1 MNLATKE
8 IAIFYGSTT
17 CYTEMA
23 SEKIQSELESM
34 VSEQGLQATVSMFDI
49 KEHALEKSTQYD
61 LVLYGI
67 STWDFGELQEDW
79 ESTWDDIKALNLAG
93 KTVALF
99 GLGDQL
105 GYADWFQDALGMLHD
120 ELIVL
125 DCDIIGY
132 WPNQGYEFTQS
143 KALTEDGDFFVGL
156 SLDDEN
162 QYDQTDER
170 VKRWCS
176 QIIEEWTIT

>member
-1 MNLATKE
+1 MSQTSN

-23 SEKIQSELESM
+23 AEKIQQEL
-34 VSEQGLQATVSMFDI
+34 QQKLNINIDLFDI
-49 KEHALEKSTQYD
+49 KEVSLSKTAQYD
-61 LVLYGI
+61 IILFGI

-79 ESTWDDIKALNLAG
+79 ESSWNDIADLNLDN
-93 KTVALF
+93 KTIALF

-120 ELIVL
+120 EIIVK
-125 DCDIIGY
+125 DCEIIGY
-132 WPNQGYEFTQS
+132 WPNVGYEFIAS
-143 KALTEDGDFFVGL
+143 KGLSDDNQFFVGL

-162 QYDQTDER
+162 QFDQSEDRIQQWCAQLIEHFKDENL
-170 VKRWCS
+170 VNIS
-176 QIIEEWTIT
+176 